1 LSEFSDV
8 CVNDNGDG
16 NMPVLV
22 RDLLYEFAKDM
33 QRLFGEKLSRI
44 VVYGSYA
51 RGDYT
56 KDSDIDVMVLV
67 KIPEDK
73 IHNFTDQVSDC
84 AFEYLLKYGID
95 ISPVIKNEEH
105 FNYWADNLP
114 YYRNVRDEGVII
126 HAG

>member
-1 LSEFSDV
+1 
-8 CVNDNGDG
+8 
-16 NMPVLV
+16 MPVLV

-33 QRLFGEKLSRI
+33 QQLFGQELSRV

-56 KDSDIDVMVLV
+56 RDSDIDVMVLV

-73 IHNFTDQVSDC
+73 LHNFTDQVSDC
-84 AFEYLLKYGID
+84 AFEYLMKYGID

-126 HAG
+126 NAG